1 MPHKLVALVQEDVSH
16 LPRHTRLE
24 RLVEMAKGLREFGVI
39 DDAAATFFIA
49 KAILT
54 ITEYRHT
61 KQSAPAFTRISKRI
75 QELLRNHGL
84 ADGEFWPPTEVPDE
98 YRRLNAEHDRLID
111 ALIAATF
118 EEFGEPDLAAMFRY
132 DRGQFD
138 RLYERGLL
146 LPLQS

>member
-16 LPRHTRLE
+16 LPRHKRQE
-24 RLVEMAKGLREFGVI
+24 RLVEMAKALRELGVI
-39 DDAAATFFIA
+39 DEAIATFFIA

-61 KQSAPAFTRISKRI
+61 KEGGPAFTRISKRI
-75 QELLRNHGL
+75 QDLRRNHGL
-84 ADGEFWPPTEVPDE
+84 ADGEFWPPSEAPDE
-98 YRRLNAEHDRLID
+98 YRLLNAEHDRLID

-118 EEFGEPDLAAMFRY
+118 EEFDEPDLAAMFRY

-138 RLYERGLL
+138 RLYERGMQLSI
-146 LPLQS
+146 QT